1 MRWCLQKHRLAL
13 SVGGGTA
20 AGPCTLSLALQ
31 CQNVP
36 SHTRE
41 LSRSPGFSVIW
52 SQAMGCSRV
61 RAETHISGAG
71 VSGWEQVGCT
81 GLILSYV
88 DTAPCCSLWWDL
100 NAAMGRR
107 IFLSTL
113 KGDFHTATRTR
124 APQDTQGLPRKSSAG
139 GSRCPVPTSRSLH
152 VLLDTAP
159 CSANKES
166 RACVP
171 GPEGS

>member
-1 MRWCLQKHRLAL
+1 MQKHRLAL

-71 VSGWEQVGCT
+71 VSGWVRLFFAASGGKRQSNHKYTHISPWSLLTSAVQQLMKEKAVAD
-81 GLILSYV
+81 LKFPLNPAAHEYLNPLYSFE
-88 DTAPCCSLWWDL
+88 DCCRDSWLLHGFVRD
-100 NAAMGRR
+100 
-107 IFLSTL
+107 S
-113 KGDFHTATRTR
+113 
-124 APQDTQGLPRKSSAG
+124 KSS
-139 GSRCPVPTSRSLH
+139 V
-152 VLLDTAP
+152 
-159 CSANKES
+159 
-166 RACVP
+166 
-171 GPEGS
+171 